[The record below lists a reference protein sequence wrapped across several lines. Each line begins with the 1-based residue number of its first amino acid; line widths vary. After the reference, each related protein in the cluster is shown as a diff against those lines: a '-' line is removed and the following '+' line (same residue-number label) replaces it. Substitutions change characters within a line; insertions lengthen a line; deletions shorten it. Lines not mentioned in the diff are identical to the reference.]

1 MALLA
6 TTLFWA
12 LRSPVSLALLPVLG
26 SRAVGANAS
35 YWGLPHHYDLLPA
48 VVLGFATLD
57 ALRRHRPGRRTV
69 RLLVVAA
76 LVAALAGPLI
86 PRMLAHETPQRLACA
101 SRLMTAVP
109 EGDGVAATALL
120 TPRLTHHHPVTQRV
134 RPVHENGATSFPDDQ
149 GLPLQAPWVL
159 LDHGAPRTPAK
170 PTGYPRRS
178 ASSAPADSRS
188 SPAALTTSCGT
199 GPDDQPGAASQRQ
212 GQRPVTQS
220 VGSA

>member
-101 SRLMTAVP
+101 RRLITAVP
-109 EGDGVAATALL
+109 EGVGVAATALL

-159 LDHGAPRTPAK
+159 LDHGAPRSPGEADWV
-170 PTGYPRRS
+170 PEAERQFRS
-178 ASSAPADSRS
+178 RGFQVVARCADYELRHR
-188 SPAALTTSCGT
+188 T
-199 GPDDQPGAASQRQ
+199 
-212 GQRPVTQS
+212 
-220 VGSA
+220 